1 MGQKKDR
8 FLDDAH
14 VRLED
19 EFLLQIWLNVLKEIL
34 FFGGFQRNAFELVF
48 LLLDVVFHLVAQL
61 SWELVMIPEF
71 VDGFLVVVE
80 LFIFFLDFINGD
92 TDNVDHVPENG
103 GSNQLNYHYEEN
115 FDVVLRC

>member
-1 MGQKKDR
+1 
-8 FLDDAH
+8 
-14 VRLED
+14 
-19 EFLLQIWLNVLKEIL
+19 
-34 FFGGFQRNAFELVF
+34 
-48 LLLDVVFHLVAQL
+48 
-61 SWELVMIPEF
+61 MIPEF